1 MSDLS
6 NRHSEP
12 LPEGAKNLVGD
23 KLDAL
28 ADELGGDWDVVEW
41 SSLRKTYRF
50 DSFAAALAFVVDV
63 GRVADEENHHPDV
76 ELGWGKATLSWTTH
90 DVGGLT
96 ENDFV
101 MAAKAD
107 EIAKRHPVKQ

>member
-6 NRHSEP
+6 DRHSEP
-12 LPEGAKNLVGD
+12 LAPGARNVVGD
-23 KLDAL
+23 RLDAL
-28 ADELGGDWDVVEW
+28 TAELGGDWEVVEW
-41 SSLRKTYRF
+41 SALRKTYRF
-50 DSFAAALAFVVDV
+50 ADFASALAFVVDV
-63 GRVADEENHHPDV
+63 GRVADEEHHHPDV
-76 ELGWGKATLSWTTH
+76 ELGWGRATLSWTTH

-107 EIAKRHPVKQ
+107 ELAKRHPVK